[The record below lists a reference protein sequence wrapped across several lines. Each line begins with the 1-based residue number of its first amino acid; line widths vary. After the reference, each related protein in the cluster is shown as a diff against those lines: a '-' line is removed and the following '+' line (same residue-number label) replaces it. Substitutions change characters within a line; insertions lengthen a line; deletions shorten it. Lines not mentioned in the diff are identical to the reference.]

1 MATKIPEAMN
11 RMYKNIFIC
20 KNCKSRVR
28 ADPRRIMSSKVRCR
42 KCGYDQLRAK
52 VKEKKVAK

>member
-11 RMYKNIFIC
+11 RMFKNIFIC
-20 KNCKSRVR
+20 KSCKSRVR

-42 KCGYDQLRAK
+42 KCKKKSFRA
-52 VKEKKVAK
+52 VKKK